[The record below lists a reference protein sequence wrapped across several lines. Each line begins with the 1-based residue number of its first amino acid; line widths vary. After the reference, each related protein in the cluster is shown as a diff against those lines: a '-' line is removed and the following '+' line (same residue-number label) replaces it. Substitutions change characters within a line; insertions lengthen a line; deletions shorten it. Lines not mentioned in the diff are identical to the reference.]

1 MHRIWRY
8 LWISVVTLIGILLLV
23 ITVLSDLNY
32 NQFKGHIENKVSEI
46 TGRQLKIE
54 GNLLFNLSLHPLIRV
69 EKVSF
74 ANAAWS
80 NQAQMVT
87 FELLQLK
94 IELLPLLEGQLV
106 VDQLL
111 FKDVNLIAEKDADG
125 QANWVLKALQSE
137 KTEST
142 AQSTRSKPFKRL
154 LLPLL
159 KNVQLDNIHLDYS
172 DATTDIKTSVELIA
186 LNLSTRAAHEPVR
199 FKANG
204 SINQQP
210 FNFAGHTDFQ
220 TEGTSNPGLSLQL
233 DANALGITLSA
244 SGKIDQPVT
253 AKGVDIKV
261 SLDAPDLD
269 KTFFSATGKSLEQL
283 LEKIPR
289 PLPLQFS
296 AQLADN
302 EQGYELNTIK
312 LKLADSDLNGRLSLS
327 NQNSSPELQADLF
340 SNRININPLLAKQ
353 IKQAKPEKTVTA
365 HKTKA
370 LNLPETPLPFEL
382 LQQLNGKINYSAKQI
397 LAGNF
402 NPEEIKL
409 KADLDKGI
417 LNVNQLDLKLDG
429 TPVRSSLFINSR
441 EKTPEISFNL
451 DIEQLNHDLITK
463 QLKISQ
469 LQKGLLSSSVKLKAK
484 GNNIKSVLLSLEGQS
499 QIQLENVQFKQLINN
514 KKHNITVSSF
524 NLDFTSMNAP
534 LEYTLTGKVDN
545 EAATLS
551 GKLATP
557 ISFLDNNPV
566 ELSVTATALGTRLLI
581 DGNIKS
587 PLNAD
592 NAELDIAFTMPKPKN
607 SLNRLVRI
615 LPDLKTEN
623 HIPELPVSLHG
634 KLDLSPGRYSIN
646 NLQVKIGNN
655 DLSGQVTVNTHGTK
669 PAIKANLASNLLDI
683 NSLLPPDSDD
693 NDPLQLETK
702 ESDVNRKLFSK
713 EPLPS
718 FDALNNFNATVLYK
732 LKKLSAN
739 KQSLDNILLDLRLK
753 NGQLQLK
760 PLSMDFAKG
769 TIKTNLELSSGKIPH
784 LQINTNIKLLD
795 YGRLM
800 TMLGTEEYAKG
811 ELNADINLKAKGNS
825 TSALM
830 AGLNGEIRITSED
843 GLLNNQ
849 ALKLLSRDLV
859 SLIPFTDNS
868 NRQKLR
874 CAVIQFNIN
883 DGIAETHSM
892 VLDTGIISAL
902 ATGKINLATESLELY
917 VAPRSKRT
925 SVMKLALVPVNISGT
940 LAAPEITPDIAGS
953 TISTTKTAANIGLAV
968 VTGGLSLVAEGM
980 TEKLWSQFIDDT
992 NYCALALAGEKVV
1005 PARIRLEE
1013 TEEDD
1018 NEVIDAL
1025 EDDEF

>member
-1 MHRIWRY
+1 
-8 LWISVVTLIGILLLV
+8 LWIAVVTLIGILLLV
-23 ITVLSDLNY
+23 ITVLNDLNY
-32 NQFKGHIENKVSEI
+32 NQFKAHIENKVSEI

-54 GNLLFNLSLHPLIRV
+54 GDLLFNLSLHPLIRV

-74 ANAAWS
+74 TNAAWS

-111 FKDVNLIAEKDADG
+111 FKDVNIIAEKDADG
-125 QANWVLKALQSE
+125 LANWVLAVLQSDE
-137 KTEST
+137 IEITEQAT
-142 AQSTRSKPFKRL
+142 DSKPFAL
-154 LLPLL
+154 PLPPLL
-159 KNVQLDNIHLDYS
+159 KDVQLDNIQLDYS
-172 DATTDIKTSVELIA
+172 DATSGIKTSVELIE
-186 LNLSTRAAHEPVR
+186 LDLSTSAARKPVR

-204 SINQQP
+204 RINQQP
-210 FNFAGHTDFQ
+210 FNFTGNTNFQ
-220 TEGTSNPGLSLQL
+220 STGATHHSLSLEL
-233 DANALGITLSA
+233 NAEAIGITLVVR
-244 SGKIDQPVT
+244 GQIDQPVT
-253 AKGVDIKV
+253 AKGIDIKIL
-261 SLDAPDLD
+261 LDAPDLN
-269 KTFFSATGKSLEQL
+269 KTFFSSTGKSLGQFL
-283 LEKIPR
+283 AKIPR

-312 LKLADSDLNGRLSLS
+312 LKLADSDLNGQLSLS
-327 NQNSSPELQADLF
+327 HQNSSPELQADLH
-340 SNRININPLLAKQ
+340 SSRININPLLAKQ
-353 IKQAKPEKTVTA
+353 IKQAKPEKTVTV

-370 LNLPETPLPFEL
+370 LNLPEIPLPFEL
-382 LQQLNGKINYSAKQI
+382 LHKLNGKINYSAKQI

-402 NPEEIKL
+402 APEEIKL
-409 KADLDKGI
+409 KANLDKG
-417 LNVNQLDLKLDG
+417 LLKVNQLDLKLDG
-429 TPVRSSLFINSR
+429 ASVRSSLFINSR
-441 EKTPEISFNL
+441 VKTPEISFNL
-451 DIEQLNHDLITK
+451 DIKQLNHDLITK
-463 QLKISQ
+463 QLEFSQ
-469 LQKGLLSSSVKLKAK
+469 LQKGLLSSSLKLKAK
-484 GNNIKSVLLSLEGQS
+484 GNNTKSVLLSLEGQS
-499 QIQLENVQFKQLINN
+499 QIQLENIQFKPLINN

-524 NLDFTSMNAP
+524 NLGFTSMNAP

-545 EAATLS
+545 EVATLS

-566 ELSVTATALGTRLLI
+566 ELSITATALGTRLLV
-581 DGNIKS
+581 DGNIKN

-607 SLNRLVRI
+607 SLHRLVRI
-615 LPDLKTEN
+615 LPDFKTEN

-646 NLQVKIGNN
+646 NLQLKVGNS
-655 DLSGQVTVNTHGTK
+655 DLSGQVTANTHGTK
-669 PAIKANLASNLLDI
+669 PTIKANLASNLLDI
-683 NSLLPPDSDD
+683 DSLLPPDNGDD
-693 NDPLQLETK
+693 DPPQLETK

-718 FDALNNFNATVLYK
+718 LDALNSFNATVLYK

-739 KQSLDNILLDLRLK
+739 KQSLDDISLKMHLK

-760 PLSMDFAKG
+760 PLSMNFARG
-769 TIKTNLELSSGKIPH
+769 TIKTNLELSSGTSPR
-784 LQINTNIKLLD
+784 LQVNTNIKLLD

-843 GLLNNQ
+843 GLLNNR

-902 ATGKINLATESLELY
+902 GTGKINLATESLELY

-925 SVMKLALVPVNISGT
+925 SVVKLALVPVNIRGSLMT
-940 LAAPEITPDIAGS
+940 PEITPDIAGS

-992 NYCALALAGEKVV
+992 DYCALALAGEKIV
-1005 PARIRLEE
+1005 PARIRLEK